1 MIFRRILLTGA
12 AGNLGS
18 ILRRELSPKL
28 KLLRSTDIAPLSGPY
43 ENEECVVADLGDP
56 KIADGLVSGVDAI
69 IHFAG
74 IVKKDVDFADINR
87 VSIMGMHSLYDA
99 ALRHGVKRIVFAS
112 SIHVVGFYE
121 QTEVIDAHAPVRP
134 DTYYGLA
141 KAFGENLAQ
150 LYWDRHGLETVSI
163 RIGSSE
169 ATASNHRHLRSWLSF
184 GDMVRLV
191 ETSLSAPRVG
201 HTIAFGT
208 SRNSAS
214 FWDDRLAR
222 HLGYS
227 PQDSA
232 DVFRDEILAKEPHPA
247 LNDPVI
253 RFQGGLWAV

>member
-28 KLLRSTDIAPLSGPY
+28 QLLRSTDIAPLSGSY

-56 KIADGLVSGVDAI
+56 KAADGLVSGVDAI

-74 IVKKDVDFADINR
+74 IVEKDVDFADINR
-87 VSIMGMHSLYDA
+87 VSILGMHSLYDA
-99 ALRHGVKRIVFAS
+99 ALRHGVKRVVFAS

-184 GDMVRLV
+184 GDLVRLV
-191 ETSLSAPRVG
+191 ETSLCVPRVG

-232 DVFRDEILAKEPHPA
+232 DVFRDEILAKDPHPD
-247 LNDPVI
+247 LNDPVF